1 MRTAA
6 KPREGTIE
14 LPELL
19 AAAEPILGE
28 VLDEAV
34 LLLLLPLLL
43 LLLLLLLAEV
53 PFNVLVHWIFSK

>member
-19 AAAEPILGE
+19 AAAEPILDE

-34 LLLLLPLLL
+34 LPLLL
-43 LLLLLLLAEV
+43 ALLLLAEV
-53 PFNVLVHWIFSK
+53 PFKVLVHWIFSK